1 MDNLKEIE
9 RIIKQKLEPYEEKIK
24 ELENS
29 ERVKEQEIQKLKESI
44 HNLNQIIEELKQNK
58 AISTSLKK

>member
-9 RIIKQKLEPYEEKIK
+9 RIIKQKLEPYEEKIE
-24 ELENS
+24 ELKNS

>member
-9 RIIKQKLEPYEEKIK
+9 RIIKQKLEPYEDKIK

-58 AISTSLKK
+58 AISSSLKK

>member
-24 ELENS
+24 ELENC

>member
-9 RIIKQKLEPYEEKIK
+9 RIIKQKLQPYEEKIK

-29 ERVKEQEIQKLKESI
+29 ERVKESEIQKLKESI
-44 HNLNQIIEELKQNK
+44 HNLNQIIDELRLNK
-58 AISTSLKK
+58 AISTSIKK